1 MNKKE
6 LKNKIQYWKDLI
18 EKERQEE
25 KNIYADEIQRLSKKR
40 EKQGKA
46 ISKLKGKKQQ
56 QMDQIALVRFSRK
69 ENIET
74 EIKAQDIVLITNDSL
89 EKLRSYNFKDFQENI
104 ENFPLGT
111 VYKLGKNYIDVW
123 LNTPIPR
130 FVFKDSLTLH
140 LYVNDITFYRQK
152 TCLDFFFK
160 RKDQDKLKDIIF
172 DNKAC
177 EQEHEEIP
185 YIDFFNYDLNQE
197 QRDFV
202 QNSLENKSVAILHGP
217 FGTGK
222 TTTLVESIYQHYL
235 QGNKILISADSNI
248 AVDNILGKLLEIGI
262 FPKEEITR
270 IGAFSKLYDH
280 EAISYTIYKKI
291 DDNPRNK
298 DIKNLKDQVN
308 TIKKQRDKYQRPSP
322 DKKRGMSDEEI
333 IKFGAEGKAFRGIKK
348 KTMSSMA
355 EWITNNQKI
364 KEIYQQIDD
373 IREGIINQTIQDSS
387 IVLATNS
394 MVYSDFLEEHFF
406 DVCFVDE
413 AGQSS
418 FPSTLLPISKSNKFI
433 LAGDHKQL
441 PPTILSDKAKDLEY
455 TLLEKLANFY
465 EDNPKYYTL
474 LAIQYRMNSDL
485 MGFSSKM
492 FYHNKLSAA
501 EEAEKN
507 KLTKLLPPNLASNYP
522 SNIIW
527 FDTKGEENKNE
538 ETHSIYNEKE
548 AETIKNIVKDLE
560 CIGKENIGIITPY
573 RAQVNL
579 LKKKINDVEINTVDG
594 FQGKEKALIIISF
607 VRSNPD
613 GNIGFLK
620 DKRRLNV
627 AITRAKSGLICVG
640 NTESLK
646 NDGLFNEF
654 ISYVKNLGGN
664 NKGDIF

>member
-40 EKQGKA
+40 EKQWKA
-46 ISKLKGKKQQ
+46 ISKLKWKKQQ

-104 ENFPLGT
+104 ENFPLWT

-130 FVFKDSLTLH
+130 FVSKDSLTLH

-177 EQEHEEIP
+177 EQEYEEIP
-185 YIDFFNYDLNQE
+185 YIDFFNYNLNQE

-202 QNSLENKSVAILHGP
+202 QNSLENKSFAILHWP
-217 FGTGK
+217 FGTWK

-235 QGNKILISADSNI
+235 QWNKILISADSNI
-248 AVDNILGKLLEIGI
+248 AVDNILEKLLEIWI

-270 IGAFSKLYDH
+270 IWAFSKLYDH

-298 DIKNLKDQVN
+298 DIKNLKDQIN
-308 TIKKQRDKYQRPSP
+308 TMKKQRDKYQRPSP

-333 IKFGAEGKAFRGIKK
+333 VKFGAEWKAFRWIKK

-373 IREGIINQTIQDSS
+373 IREDIINQTIQDSS

-433 LAGDHKQL
+433 LAWDHKQL

-465 EDNPKYYTL
+465 ENNPKYYTL

-485 MGFSSKM
+485 MWFSSKM

-507 KLTKLLPPNLASNYP
+507 KLTKLLPPNLASSYP

-527 FDTKGEENKNE
+527 FDTKWEENRNK

-560 CIGKENIGIITPY
+560 CIWKENIWIISPY

-579 LKKKINDVEINTVDG
+579 LKKKIDDVEINTVDG
-594 FQGKEKALIIISF
+594 FQWKEKTLIIISF

-613 GNIGFLK
+613 WNIGFLK

-627 AITRAKSGLICVG
+627 AITRAKSWLICVG
-640 NTESLK
+640 NIESLK
-646 NDGLFNEF
+646 NDSLFNEF
-654 ISYVKNLGGN
+654 ISYVKNLSWN
-664 NKGDIF
+664 IE